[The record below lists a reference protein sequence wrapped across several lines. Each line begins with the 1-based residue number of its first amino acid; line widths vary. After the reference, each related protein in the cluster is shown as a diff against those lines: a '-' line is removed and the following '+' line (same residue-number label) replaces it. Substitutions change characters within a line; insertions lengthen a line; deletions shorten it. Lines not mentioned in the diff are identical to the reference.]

1 MAQASGINLAVHGM
15 NCAAC
20 VRHVENAL
28 TSIDGVQEAFVN
40 LATAKA
46 YVTLEPNVHVESHDL
61 IQAIEKKG
69 FGAQELTAENE
80 LNAPAA
86 NQLALQK
93 EAQTKKRQFI
103 VALVLS
109 LPVFITDMGSH
120 LIPPFAHWL
129 HATINPSTIALTQFV
144 LATLVILFPG
154 RDFFTLGF
162 KSLFDR
168 SPDMNS
174 LVAIGAGSAW
184 LYSVIALFM
193 PHLLPAGANHLYF
206 EAAAVVITLILLG
219 KYMEA
224 RAKGQTGEA
233 INSLLKLQSATARVY
248 RDDKWLDLPID
259 QIHVGDRILVRAG
272 EAIPLDSVVIKGQSH
287 VNEAMITGES
297 MPINKNINDHV
308 IGGTIN
314 GNATLEIQATKLAT
328 NSTLANIIRL
338 VESAQSTK
346 LPVQNV
352 VDNVTA
358 WFVPTVLVFAILV
371 FFGWWLWGP
380 SLNYAVVNAVAVL
393 IVACPCAM
401 GLAVPTSI
409 MVSTGRAAQL
419 GVLFRQGDAL
429 QLLAEIKMVAFDK
442 TGTLTLAK
450 PVLDELVLIDEI
462 DENSLLADIASLQ
475 QHSEHPIAT
484 AIVEAAQAKE
494 LNFTQPEDFV
504 THTGMGVSAQ
514 VKNLHYFLGS
524 QRLMEN
530 QGIKPNDSQKNQF
543 ELFAQQGKTPVYI
556 ARDKTLVGVLA
567 IVDALRPEAH
577 TAIEQLHAQGIK
589 TAMIT
594 GDHTLTAH
602 YVAKEL
608 GIDVVY
614 AQTEPSDK
622 AKIVQQLQTNY
633 GKIAFVGDGIND
645 APALAQADIGIAV
658 GAGTDVAIESANI
671 VLLNND
677 LRTTSGAVSL
687 SKATLRN
694 IKQNLF
700 WAFAYNI
707 ALIPLAGG
715 LLLLMTGHVFSPVYS
730 AVAMALSSVFVVFNA
745 LRLKRINPNE
755 NLHN

>member
-1 MAQASGINLAVHGM
+1 MTKPSGINLAVHGM
-15 NCAAC
+15 SCAAC

-28 TSIDGVQEAFVN
+28 TAIEGVDTAFVN
-40 LATAKA
+40 LANAKA
-46 YVTLEPNVHVESHDL
+46 YVTFKDGAQVASSAL
-61 IQAIEKKG
+61 IAAIEKKG
-69 FGAQELTAENE
+69 FDAQELTAANE

-86 NQLALQK
+86 NQKALQK
-93 EAQTKKRQFI
+93 EAHTKKNQFT
-103 VALVLS
+103 VALILS

-129 HATINPSTIALTQFV
+129 HSTIAPNTINLMQFV
-144 LATLVILFPG
+144 LATLVIVFPG

-162 KSLFDR
+162 RALFNR

-184 LYSVIALFM
+184 LYSVVALFM
-193 PHLLPAGANHLYF
+193 PRLLPAGAHHMYF

-219 KYMEA
+219 KFMEA

-233 INSLLKLQSATARVY
+233 INSLLELQSASARVY
-248 RDDKWLDLPID
+248 RNENWIDLPID
-259 QIHVGDRILVRAG
+259 QINVGDRILVRAG
-272 EAIPLDSVVIKGQSH
+272 EAIPIDSVVIKGQSH

-297 MPINKNINDHV
+297 MPVNKGMDDYV

-314 GNATLEIQATKLAT
+314 GNATLEIQATQVSS

-338 VESAQSTK
+338 VESAQATK
-346 LPVQNV
+346 LPVQNL
-352 VDNVTA
+352 VDNITA
-358 WFVPTVLVFAILV
+358 WFVPIVLVIATLV
-371 FFGWWLWGP
+371 FFGWWFWGP
-380 SLNYAVVNAVAVL
+380 GLNYAVVNAVAVL

-429 QLLAEIKMVAFDK
+429 QLLAEINMVAFDK

-450 PVLDELVLIDEI
+450 PVVDEMLLADDM
-462 DENSLLADIASLQ
+462 DENSLLADMASLQ

-484 AIVEAAQAKE
+484 AVVDAAQAKQ
-494 LNFTQPEDFV
+494 LSLTAPEDFI
-504 THTGMGVSAQ
+504 THTGMGVSAKIRGQ
-514 VKNLHYFLGS
+514 HYYLGS

-530 QGIKPNDSQKNQF
+530 QRITPSEVQKNSF
-543 ELFAQQGKTPVYI
+543 EQFAQQGKTPIYV
-556 ARDKTLVGVLA
+556 AKDGVVVAVLA
-567 IVDALRPEAH
+567 IVDAIRPEAKE
-577 TAIEQLHAQGIK
+577 AIDQLHAQGIK

-602 YVAKEL
+602 HVAEEL

-614 AQTEPSDK
+614 AQTQPSDK
-622 AKIVQQLQTNY
+622 AKIVQQLQVNH
-633 GKIAFVGDGIND
+633 GKTAFVGDGIND

-658 GAGTDVAIESANI
+658 GAGTDVAIESASI

-677 LRTTSGAVSL
+677 LRTTSAAVTL
-687 SKATLRN
+687 SQATLRN

-715 LLLLMTGHVFSPVYS
+715 LLLLLTGHVFSPIYS
-730 AVAMALSSVFVVFNA
+730 AIAMALSSVFVVSNA
-745 LRLKRINPNE
+745 LRLKRINPKK
-755 NLHN
+755 

>member
-1 MAQASGINLAVHGM
+1 MTTASGINLAVHGM

-28 TSIDGVQEAFVN
+28 KSIEGVDTAFVN
-40 LATAKA
+40 LANAKA
-46 YVTLEPNVHVESHDL
+46 YVTLLPNAQVESQAL
-61 IQAIEKKG
+61 INAIEKKG
-69 FGAQELTAENE
+69 FQAEALTAENE

-86 NQLALQK
+86 NQKALQK
-93 EAQTKKRQFI
+93 EAQTKKKQFTI
-103 VALVLS
+103 ALILS

-129 HATINPSTIALTQFV
+129 HSTIAPSSIGMMQFV
-144 LATLVILFPG
+144 LATLVIVFPG

-184 LYSVIALFM
+184 LYSIVALFM

-219 KYMEA
+219 KFMEA

-233 INSLLKLQSATARVY
+233 INSLLKLQSASARVY
-248 RDDKWLDLPID
+248 RDEKWLDLPID
-259 QIHVGDRILVRAG
+259 QINVGDRILVRAG
-272 EAIPLDSVVIKGQSH
+272 EAIPIDSKVLKGQSH
-287 VNEAMITGES
+287 VNEAMVTGES
-297 MPINKNINDHV
+297 MPINKGTDDYV

-314 GNATLEIQATKLAT
+314 GNATLEIQATQIAS

-338 VESAQSTK
+338 VESAQATK

-352 VDNVTA
+352 VDNITA
-358 WFVPTVLVFAILV
+358 WFVPIVLIIAALVFI
-371 FFGWWLWGP
+371 GWWAWGP
-380 SLNYAVVNAVAVL
+380 GLNYAVVNAVAVL

-429 QLLAEIKMVAFDK
+429 QLLAEIKLVAFDK

-450 PVLDELVLIDEI
+450 PVVDELLITDGLDE
-462 DENSLLADIASLQ
+462 NTLLADIASLQ

-484 AIVEAAQAKE
+484 AVVDAAQAKKLTFTE
-494 LNFTQPEDFV
+494 PENFI
-504 THTGMGVSAQ
+504 THTGMGVSAKINDQ
-514 VKNLHYFLGS
+514 HYYLGS
-524 QRLMEN
+524 QRLMQTHAITPTEN
-530 QGIKPNDSQKNQF
+530 QQSSF
-543 ELFAQQGKTPVYI
+543 EQFAQQGKTPVYVAKDGI
-556 ARDKTLVGVLA
+556 IVAVLA
-567 IVDALRPEAH
+567 IVDAIRPEAKE
-577 TAIEQLHAQGIK
+577 AIAQLHTQGIK

-602 YVAKEL
+602 HVAKEL

-633 GKIAFVGDGIND
+633 GKVAFVGDGIND

-677 LRTTSGAVSL
+677 LRTTSAAVTL
-687 SKATLRN
+687 SQATLRN

-715 LLLLMTGHVFSPVYS
+715 LLLFITGYVFSPVYS
-730 AVAMALSSVFVVFNA
+730 AIAMALSSVFVVSNA
-745 LRLKRINPNE
+745 LRLKRINPK
-755 NLHN
+755 

>member
-1 MAQASGINLAVHGM
+1 MSKPSGINLAVHGM
-15 NCAAC
+15 SCAAC

-28 TSIDGVQEAFVN
+28 TSIEGVDTAFVN
-40 LATAKA
+40 LANAKA
-46 YVTLEPNVHVESHDL
+46 YVTLKDDAQVASSAL
-61 IQAIEKKG
+61 ITAIEKKG
-69 FGAQELTAENE
+69 FDAQELTAENE

-86 NQLALQK
+86 NQKALQK
-93 EAQTKKRQFI
+93 EAQTKKNQFI

-120 LIPPFAHWL
+120 LIPPFAQWL
-129 HATINPSTIALTQFV
+129 HATIDPHNINLMQFV

-162 KSLFDR
+162 RALFNR

-184 LYSVIALFM
+184 LYSVVALFT
-193 PHLLPAGANHLYF
+193 PHVLPAGANHMYF

-219 KYMEA
+219 KFMEA

-233 INSLLKLQSATARVY
+233 INSLLELQSASARVY
-248 RDDKWLDLPID
+248 RNENWIDLPID
-259 QIHVGDRILVRAG
+259 QINVGDRILVRAG
-272 EAIPLDSVVIKGQSH
+272 EAIPIDSVVIKGQSH
-287 VNEAMITGES
+287 VNEAMVTGES
-297 MPINKNINDHV
+297 MPINKGIDDYV

-314 GNATLEIQATKLAT
+314 GNATLEIQATQVSS

-338 VESAQSTK
+338 VESAQATK
-346 LPVQNV
+346 LPVQNL
-352 VDNVTA
+352 VDNITA
-358 WFVPTVLVFAILV
+358 WFVPIVLVIATLV

-380 SLNYAVVNAVAVL
+380 GLNYAVVNAVAVL

-429 QLLAEIKMVAFDK
+429 QLLAEINMVAFDK

-450 PVLDELVLIDEI
+450 PVVDEMLVAEGLDEDM
-462 DENSLLADIASLQ
+462 LLADIASLQ

-484 AIVEAAQAKE
+484 AVVDAAQAKQ
-494 LNFTQPEDFV
+494 LIFTEPEDFI
-504 THTGMGVSAQ
+504 THTGMGVSAKIKGQ
-514 VKNLHYFLGS
+514 HYYLGS
-524 QRLMEN
+524 QRLLES
-530 QGIKPNDSQKNQF
+530 QDIRPTQTQKNSF
-543 ELFAQQGKTPVYI
+543 EQFAQQGKTPIYAAKEGTVV
-556 ARDKTLVGVLA
+556 AVFA
-567 IVDALRPEAH
+567 IVDAIRPEAKE
-577 TAIEQLHAQGIK
+577 AIDQLHAQGIK

-602 YVAKEL
+602 HVAEEL

-614 AQTEPSDK
+614 AQTQPSDK
-622 AKIVQQLQTNY
+622 AKIVLQLQTNY
-633 GKIAFVGDGIND
+633 GKTAFVGDGIND

-658 GAGTDVAIESANI
+658 GAGTDVAIESASI

-677 LRTTSGAVSL
+677 LRTTSAAVKL
-687 SKATLRN
+687 SQATLRN

-715 LLLLMTGHVFSPVYS
+715 LLLLLTGHVFSPIYS
-730 AVAMALSSVFVVFNA
+730 AIAMALSSVFVVSNA
-745 LRLKRINPNE
+745 LRLKRINPQK
-755 NLHN
+755 

>member
-1 MAQASGINLAVHGM
+1 MTNSSGINLAVHGM
-15 NCAAC
+15 SCAAC

-28 TSIDGVQEAFVN
+28 KAIDGVEGAFVN
-40 LATAKA
+40 LANAKA
-46 YVTLEPNVHVESHDL
+46 YVTLSPNAQVESSQL
-61 IQAIEKKG
+61 VQAIEKKG
-69 FGAQELTAENE
+69 FEAQVLTAENE

-86 NQLALQK
+86 NQAALQK
-93 EAQTKKRQFI
+93 EAQKKKKQ
-103 VALVLS
+103 VTLALLLS

-129 HATINPSTIALTQFV
+129 HATIDSTSLGLMQFL

-162 KSLFDR
+162 RSLFDR

-184 LYSVIALFM
+184 LYSIVALFM
-193 PHLLPAGANHLYF
+193 PDLLPVGANHLYF

-219 KYMEA
+219 KFMEA

-233 INSLLKLQSATARVY
+233 INSLLKLQSASARVY
-248 RDDKWLDLPID
+248 RQDTWVDLPID
-259 QIHVGDRILVRAG
+259 QINIGDRLLVRAG
-272 EAIPLDSVVIKGQSH
+272 EAIPIDGVVIKGQSH

-297 MPINKNINDHV
+297 MPINKSLDDAV

-314 GNATLEIQATKLAT
+314 GNATLEIQATQLAT

-338 VESAQSTK
+338 VESAQATK

-358 WFVPTVLVFAILV
+358 WFVPIVLVIATFV
-371 FFGWWLWGP
+371 FLGWWLWGP

-429 QLLAEIKMVAFDK
+429 QLLAEIKVVAFDK

-450 PVLDELVLIDEI
+450 PVVDELLLADNVDA
-462 DENSLLADIASLQ
+462 DSLLADIASLQ

-484 AIVEAAQAKE
+484 AVVQAAQAKQ
-494 LNFTQPEDFV
+494 LLFTEPEDFV
-504 THTGMGVSAQ
+504 THTGMGVSAKIKAQ
-514 VKNLHYFLGS
+514 HYYLGS
-524 QRLMEN
+524 QRLMQTYHININAN
-530 QGIKPNDSQKNQF
+530 QESSFEQF
-543 ELFAQQGKTPVYI
+543 AAQGKTPVYV
-556 ARDKTLVGVLA
+556 ACNGTVVAVLA
-567 IVDALRPEAH
+567 IVDAVRPEAKE
-577 TAIEQLHAQGIK
+577 AIDQLHTQGIK

-594 GDHTLTAH
+594 GDHTLTAD
-602 YVAKEL
+602 YVAKQL

-614 AQTEPSDK
+614 AQTQPGDK
-622 AKIVQQLQTNY
+622 AKIVQQLQSHY
-633 GKIAFVGDGIND
+633 GKTAFVGDGIND

-677 LRTTSGAVSL
+677 LRTTSAAIKL
-687 SKATLRN
+687 SQATLRN

-707 ALIPLAGG
+707 ALIPLAAG
-715 LLLLMTGHVFSPVYS
+715 LLLLLTGHVFSPIYS
-730 AVAMALSSVFVVFNA
+730 AVAMALSSVFVVSNA
-745 LRLKRINPNE
+745 LRLKRVKP
-755 NLHN
+755 

>member
-1 MAQASGINLAVHGM
+1 MTTTTTKISGINLAVHGM

-28 TSIDGVQEAFVN
+28 KGIDGVDTAFVN
-40 LATAKA
+40 LANAKA
-46 YVTLEPNVHVESHDL
+46 YITLNDQAHVESQTL
-61 IQAIEKKG
+61 IDAIVKKG
-69 FGAQELTAENE
+69 FEAEELTAENE

-86 NQLALQK
+86 NQKALQK
-93 EAQTKKRQFI
+93 EAQTKKTQFI
-103 VALVLS
+103 LALILS

-120 LIPPFAHWL
+120 LIPPFEVWL
-129 HATINPSTIALTQFV
+129 HSVIAPHSIALMQFV

-162 KSLFDR
+162 RSLF
-168 SPDMNS
+168 SGNPDMNS

-184 LYSVIALFM
+184 LYSMVALFI
-193 PHLLPAGANHLYF
+193 PQLLPAGANHLYF

-233 INSLLKLQSATARVY
+233 INSLLELQSASARVY
-248 RDDKWLDLPID
+248 RNESWIDLPID
-259 QIHVGDRILVRAG
+259 QINVGDRILVRAG
-272 EAIPLDSVVIKGQSH
+272 EAIPIDGEVLKGQSH
-287 VNEAMITGES
+287 VNEAMVTGES
-297 MPINKNINDHV
+297 MPINKTVGDAV

-314 GNATLEIQATKLAT
+314 GHATLEIQATQLAGNT
-328 NSTLANIIRL
+328 TLANIIRL
-338 VESAQSTK
+338 VESAQATK
-346 LPVQNV
+346 LPVQNL
-352 VDNVTA
+352 VDNITA
-358 WFVPTVLVFAILV
+358 WFVPTVLVIAVLV
-371 FFGWWLWGP
+371 FFGWWAWGP
-380 SLNYAVVNAVAVL
+380 GLNYAVVNAVAVL

-429 QLLAEIKMVAFDK
+429 QQLAEIKMVALDK

-450 PVLDELVLIDEI
+450 PVVDAMVTAEGI
-462 DENSLLADIASLQ
+462 DENTLLAHIGSLQ

-484 AIVEAAQAKE
+484 AIVDAAQAKGLSFIE
-494 LNFTQPEDFV
+494 PTEFQ
-504 THTGMGVSAQ
+504 THVAMGVSAKIAD
-514 VKNLHYFLGS
+514 VHYYLGS
-524 QRLMEN
+524 ERLMN
-530 QGIKPNDSQKNQF
+530 SQSISPTQSQREHF
-543 ELFAQQGKTPVYI
+543 ERFAAEGKTPIYAAKDGAVV
-556 ARDKTLVGVLA
+556 AVLA
-567 IVDALRPEAH
+567 IMDAIRPEAKD
-577 TAIEQLHAQGIK
+577 AIAALHAQHIK

-594 GDHTLTAH
+594 GDHQLTAEH
-602 YVAKEL
+602 VAKEL
-608 GIDVVY
+608 GIDVVH
-614 AQTEPSDK
+614 AQTQPSDK
-622 AKIVQQLQTNY
+622 ANIVQQLQKDY
-633 GKIAFVGDGIND
+633 GHTAFVGDGIND

-677 LRTTSGAVSL
+677 LRTTSSAVAL
-687 SKATLRN
+687 SQATLRN

-715 LLLLMTGHVFSPVYS
+715 VLLWLTGHVFSPVYS
-730 AVAMALSSVFVVFNA
+730 AIAMALSSVFVVSNA
-745 LRLKRINPNE
+745 LRLKRVNPNK
-755 NLHN
+755 